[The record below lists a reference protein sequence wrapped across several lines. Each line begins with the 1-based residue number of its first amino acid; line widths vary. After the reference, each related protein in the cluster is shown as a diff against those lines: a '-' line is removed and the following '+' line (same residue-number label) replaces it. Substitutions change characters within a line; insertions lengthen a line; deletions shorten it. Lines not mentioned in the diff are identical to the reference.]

1 MKKFIAAAL
10 AVAVIVPMAAPIAA
24 QAQHRDQRDNDRG
37 RGDRDRGDRGRQD
50 YRDRSDRGGQDY
62 RGDRRGPDRGFD
74 ARNHNWRDNDWRD
87 NRNRN
92 RHVYS
97 RGNWRAPFRY
107 QQFRPGLRIG
117 VNFYGPRYIINDP
130 WRYHLPRA
138 GANRVWVR
146 HYDDLL
152 LVDTRR
158 GTVIR
163 VINNFYW

>member
-10 AVAVIVPMAAPIAA
+10 AAAVIIPMAAPAA
-24 QAQHRDQRDNDRG
+24 ADAQR
-37 RGDRDRGDRGRQD
+37 RGDRDRYEQ
-50 YRDRSDRGGQDY
+50 
-62 RGDRRGPDRGFD
+62 RGDRDHRGDRHRADRRGDRFD
-74 ARNHNWRDNDWRD
+74 ERTHNWRDNDWRD
-87 NRNRN
+87 HRGRN

-107 QQFRPGLRIG
+107 TAFRPGIRIG
-117 VNFYGPRYIINDP
+117 ASYYGSRYVINDP
-130 WRYHLPRA
+130 WRYRLPRA
-138 GANRVWVR
+138 GAGRVWVR

>member
-10 AVAVIVPMAAPIAA
+10 AVAVIVPMAAPVAA
-24 QAQHRDQRDNDRG
+24 QAQQRQHRDRDDH
-37 RGDRDRGDRGRQD
+37 RGDRGRNDHRTDQ
-50 YRDRSDRGGQDY
+50 

-74 ARNHNWRDNDWRD
+74 ERNHNYRDNDWRD
-87 NRNRN
+87 HRGSNRG
-92 RHVYS
+92 VYS

-107 QQFRPGLRIG
+107 QSFRPGLRIG

-138 GANRVWVR
+138 GAGRVWVR

-158 GTVIR
+158 GTVVR

>member
-10 AVAVIVPMAAPIAA
+10 AVAVIVPMAAPAA
-24 QAQHRDQRDNDRG
+24 ADAQR
-37 RGDRDRGDRGRQD
+37 RGDRYEQRGDHRDRGQRA
-50 YRDRSDRGGQDY
+50 
-62 RGDRRGPDRGFD
+62 DRRGPDRFD
-74 ARNHNWRDNDWRD
+74 ERNHNWRDNDWRD
-87 NRNRN
+87 NRSRN
-92 RHVYS
+92 RGIYS

-107 QQFRPGLRIG
+107 TAFRPGLRIG
-117 VNFYGPRYIINDP
+117 ASYYGSRYIINDP

-138 GANRVWVR
+138 GAGRVWVR

-158 GTVIR
+158 GTVVR

>member
-1 MKKFIAAAL
+1 MKKLIAAAL
-10 AVAVIVPMAAPIAA
+10 AAAVIVPMAAPVAA
-24 QAQHRDQRDNDRG
+24 QAQHRQH
-37 RGDRDRGDRGRQD
+37 RGDRDNHRGDRHDNRGDRGDHRGT
-50 YRDRSDRGGQDY
+50 RADRSFNERDH
-62 RGDRRGPDRGFD
+62 
-74 ARNHNWRDNDWRD
+74 AWRNDDWRD
-87 NRNRN
+87 HRNGNRGI
-92 RHVYS
+92 YA

-107 QQFRPGLRIG
+107 QRFRSGLRI
-117 VNFYGPRYIINDP
+117 NASFYGPRYIINDP

-138 GANRVWVR
+138 GWGQVWVR

>member
-10 AVAVIVPMAAPIAA
+10 AAAVIIPMAAPAA
-24 QAQHRDQRDNDRG
+24 ADAQNRDHRRDRYEQRDNRDY
-37 RGDRDRGDRGRQD
+37 RGDR
-50 YRDRSDRGGQDY
+50 RDNRDY
-62 RGDRRGPDRGFD
+62 RGDRRGPDRFD
-74 ARNHNWRDNDWRD
+74 ARRHNYRDNDWRD
-87 NRNRN
+87 NRSRN

-107 QQFRPGLRIG
+107 QTFRPGLRIG
-117 VNFYGPRYIINDP
+117 ASYYGSRYVINDP

-138 GANRVWVR
+138 GAGRAWVR
-146 HYDDLL
+146 HYDDLI

-158 GTVIR
+158 GRVIR

>member
-10 AVAVIVPMAAPIAA
+10 AAAVIVPMAAPVAA
-24 QAQHRDQRDNDRG
+24 SAQHRGDRYEQ
-37 RGDRDRGDRGRQD
+37 RGDHRDRGDRA
-50 YRDRSDRGGQDY
+50 DR
-62 RGDRRGPDRGFD
+62 RGDRRFD
-74 ARNHNWRDNDWRD
+74 QRNHNYRDNDWRD
-87 NRNRN
+87 NRGRN
-92 RHVYS
+92 RAIYS

-107 QQFRPGLRIG
+107 QSFRPGIRIG
-117 VNFYGPRYIINDP
+117 ANFYGSRYIINDP

-138 GANRVWVR
+138 GAGRVWVR

-158 GTVIR
+158 GRVIR

>member
-10 AVAVIVPMAAPIAA
+10 AVAVIVPMAAPVAA
-24 QAQHRDQRDNDRG
+24 QAQHRQHRG
-37 RGDRDRGDRGRQD
+37 DDHRDRDRGRN
-50 YRDRSDRGGQDY
+50 DY
-62 RGDRRGPDRGFD
+62 RGDRRGFD
-74 ARNHNWRDNDWRD
+74 ERNHSWRDNDWRD
-87 NRNRN
+87 NRSRN
-92 RHVYS
+92 RGIYA

-107 QQFRPGLRIG
+107 QRFRPGLRIG
-117 VNFYGPRYIINDP
+117 VNFYGPRYVINDP

-138 GANRVWVR
+138 GAGRVWVR

>member
-10 AVAVIVPMAAPIAA
+10 AVAVIVPMAAPVAA
-24 QAQHRDQRDNDRG
+24 SAQHRGDRYEQ
-37 RGDRDRGDRGRQD
+37 RGDHRDRGDRYEQRGD
-50 YRDRSDRGGQDY
+50 YRDHGDR
-62 RGDRRGPDRGFD
+62 RGDRRFD
-74 ARNHNWRDNDWRD
+74 ERSHNYRDNDWRD
-87 NRNRN
+87 YRGRN

-107 QQFRPGLRIG
+107 QSFRPGVRIG
-117 VNFYGPRYIINDP
+117 FNFYNPRYVINDP
-130 WRYHLPRA
+130 WRYRLPRA
-138 GANRVWVR
+138 GAGRVWVR

-158 GTVIR
+158 GRVIR

>member
-10 AVAVIVPMAAPIAA
+10 AVAVIVPMAAPVAA
-24 QAQHRDQRDNDRG
+24 QAQHRQHRG
-37 RGDRDRGDRGRQD
+37 DDHRDRDRGRH
-50 YRDRSDRGGQDY
+50 DY
-62 RGDRRGPDRGFD
+62 RGDRRGFD
-74 ARNHNWRDNDWRD
+74 ERNHSWRDNDWRD
-87 NRNRN
+87 NRSRN
-92 RHVYS
+92 RGIYA

-107 QQFRPGLRIG
+107 QRFRPGLRIG
-117 VNFYGPRYIINDP
+117 VNFYGPRYVINDP

-138 GANRVWVR
+138 GAGRVWVR

-163 VINNFYW
+163 VINNVYW